1 MAKYDVGYFRCV
13 KCGSLQTEEPYW
25 LAEAYSADV
34 PEEDAAYL
42 SRNLEVA
49 RHAKLMLHLFG
60 VPKSATVV
68 DFGGG
73 LGIVARL
80 LAESGWTTF
89 VHDKFT
95 ASPFPGIK
103 WTEGRKADF
112 LLASEV
118 FEHLPN
124 PAQDLEEV
132 FGLQPRFLY
141 ARTTRYR
148 HEGSDW
154 FYLAPETGQH
164 VFFFTDEAMRMLAS
178 RYGYHVTLPT
188 SEDAVFSAA
197 PLGPTKRWGLKTILS
212 RKLRRL
218 KLAAAGV

>member
-1 MAKYDVGYFRCV
+1 MGKYDVGYFRCV
-13 KCGSLQTEEPYW
+13 RCGSLQTEEPYW
-25 LAEAYSADV
+25 LDEAYTADV

-49 RHAKLMLHLFG
+49 RHVKLMLHLFG

-95 ASPFPGIK
+95 TSPFPGMK
-103 WTEGRKADF
+103 WTGTERADF
-112 LLASEV
+112 ILASEV

-132 FGLQPRFLY
+132 FRLQPRFVY
-141 ARTTRYR
+141 VRTTRYR
-148 HEGSDW
+148 HEGPDW

-164 VFFFTDEAMRMLAS
+164 VFFFTDEAMRMLPS
-178 RYGYHVTLPT
+178 QYDYHVTLPT
-188 SEDAVFSAA
+188 SEDAVFSKA
-197 PLGPTKRWGLKTILS
+197 PLGPIRGLGLKTVLS